1 MTLNIDSVEE
11 SLMSLKGWVFEDNTI
26 YKEYTFKN
34 YMDSIR
40 FIQVLAK
47 EAEKKNHHPD
57 MIVGWCKIKVS
68 FTSHDKGGVTEKCI
82 AMARVSE
89 KIKF

>member
-1 MTLNIDSVEE
+1 MTLNIDSVDE
-11 SLMSLKGWVFEDNTI
+11 SLMSLEGWAFEDNTI

-34 YMDSIR
+34 YMDSIW
-40 FIQVLAK
+40 FIQDLAK
-47 EAEKKNHHPD
+47 EAEKENHHPD

>member
-40 FIQVLAK
+40 FIQDLAK
-47 EAEKKNHHPD
+47 EAEKENHHPD

>member
-1 MTLNIDSVEE
+1 MILTIDSIEK
-11 SLMSLKGWVFEDNTI
+11 SLMSLEGWIFENDII

-40 FIQVLAK
+40 FIQNLAQ
-47 EAEKKNHHPD
+47 EAERNNHHPD
-57 MIVGWCKIKVS
+57 MVVGWCKIKVS
-68 FTSHDKGGVTEKCI
+68 FTSHDEGGVTKNCI
-82 AMARVSE
+82 AMATATE

>member
-40 FIQVLAK
+40 FIQDLAI
-47 EAEKKNHHPD
+47 EAEKENHHPD

>member
-11 SLMSLKGWVFEDNTI
+11 SLMSLEGWVFEDNTI
-26 YKEYTFKN
+26 YKEYNFKN

-40 FIQVLAK
+40 FIQDLAI
-47 EAEKKNHHPD
+47 EAEKENHHPD

-68 FTSHDKGGVTEKCI
+68 FTSHDKGGVTEECI
-82 AMARVSE
+82 AMAKVAE

>member
-1 MTLNIDSVEE
+1 
-11 SLMSLKGWVFEDNTI
+11 LMSLKGWVFEDNTI

-68 FTSHDKGGVTEKCI
+68 FTSHDKGGVTEECI
-82 AMARVSE
+82 AMAKVAE

>member
-40 FIQVLAK
+40 FIQDLAI
-47 EAEKKNHHPD
+47 EAEKENHHPD

-68 FTSHDKGGVTEKCI
+68 YTSHDKGGVTEKCI

>member
-11 SLMSLKGWVFEDNTI
+11 SLMSLEGWVFEDNTI

-40 FIQVLAK
+40 FIQDLAK
-47 EAEKKNHHPD
+47 EAEKENHHPD

>member
-1 MTLNIDSVEE
+1 MILNIDSIEK
-11 SLMSLKGWVFEDNTI
+11 SLMSLEGWIFENDII

-40 FIQVLAK
+40 FIQNLAQ
-47 EAEKKNHHPD
+47 EAERNNHHPD
-57 MIVGWCKIKVS
+57 MVVGWCKIKVS
-68 FTSHDKGGVTEKCI
+68 FTSHDEGGVTKNCI
-82 AMARVSE
+82 AMATATE

>member
-1 MTLNIDSVEE
+1 MILNIDSIEN
-11 SLMSLKGWVFEDNTI
+11 SLMSLEGWIFENDII

-40 FIQVLAK
+40 FIQNLAQ
-47 EAEKKNHHPD
+47 EAERNNHHPD
-57 MIVGWCKIKVS
+57 MVVGWCTIKVS
-68 FTSHDKGGVTEKCI
+68 FTSHDEGGVTKNCI
-82 AMARVSE
+82 AMATATE

>member
-1 MTLNIDSVEE
+1 MTLNIDSVDEF
-11 SLMSLKGWVFEDNTI
+11 LMSLEGWAFEDNTI

-40 FIQVLAK
+40 FIQDLAI
-47 EAEKKNHHPD
+47 EAEKENHHPD

>member
-1 MTLNIDSVEE
+1 MILNIDSIEN
-11 SLMSLKGWVFEDNTI
+11 SLMSLEGWIFENDII

-40 FIQVLAK
+40 FIQNLAQ
-47 EAEKKNHHPD
+47 EAERNNHHPD
-57 MIVGWCKIKVS
+57 MVVGWCTIKVS
-68 FTSHDKGGVTEKCI
+68 FTSHDEGGVTKNCI
-82 AMARVSE
+82 AMAIATE